1 MILNPP
7 IFATNTGYALRSP
20 FFPPHRNRPYRI
32 CSPNSSDNHRSGHPS
47 IRSDLSFGK
56 SRGGLFGKFGGKRN
70 KNGDGGDEDE
80 DVDEDVDEDDED
92 DEEEDE
98 NDDLEDDGDDDEGED
113 DSKVQRVQVEG
124 VTDVHPVGES
134 GGLAKKSDDGDAGS
148 DDGKS
153 GAKDEKDK
161 SAEPSGELDLNS
173 VFAEE
178 EEVDELLKDLADSEE
193 EVNVDD
199 LAAELQKFLSKLEKR
214 TAK

>member
-1 MILNPP
+1 M
-7 IFATNTGYALRSP
+7 G
-20 FFPPHRNRPYRI
+20 
-32 CSPNSSDNHRSGHPS
+32 
-47 IRSDLSFGK
+47 FGK
-56 SRGGLFGKFGGKRN
+56 SRGELFGKFGDKRN
-70 KNGDGGDEDE
+70 KNGNGDYEDKDEDL
-80 DVDEDVDEDDED
+80 DEDDED
-92 DEEEDE
+92 DEDE
-98 NDDLEDDGDDDEGED
+98 DEGED

-124 VTDVHPVGES
+124 VTDICPVEES

-199 LAAELQKFLSKLEKR
+199 LAAELQEFLSEREKR
-214 TAK
+214 TTK